1 VIFAVL
7 GVAMLPRVCS
17 ARLRAL
23 RLQRQIRRG
32 AGHMTARLKT
42 IIVPLSVSVV
52 VALAA
57 AGCGG
62 GGSSGSVT
70 PTTSVI
76 SGSAERGFTAGSM
89 VQAYGVNPADGSD
102 GAVLGS
108 STTDEAGFFKLSVK
122 PQTGP
127 VRLVVSGGSF
137 LSEANGA
144 TILPSAIS
152 ALHSSAP
159 AGPVTINVNPLTDFI
174 DQMAVVNI
182 TKLNQS
188 FVDAL
193 SSATSKVEQVYGLSS
208 DPAQLLANYAATGT
222 DAANLGLIL
231 GALINEDQI
240 LCSKAPGGLVTALA
254 TDLADGAFDGKDAD
268 QNSIDYCGGDL
279 AAIAGTSAFEDALS
293 GLQQL
298 QIVSQGFA
306 FGGTGNLLS
315 TNGLA
320 NLATGGSISYPLA
333 PLAQINSAIGPNAT
347 PPSVNAFAASTPG
360 MNAARENATATLLPN
375 GKVLIAGGYSNITIN
390 TGSLSSTEI
399 YSPVTNTFAASP
411 PSMNQA
417 RTNATATLLPNG
429 RVLIAGGLVAPTF
442 LEMLPFALSS
452 TEIYDPA
459 SNTFATSTPNMND
472 ARTQATATL
481 LPNGKLLIAG
491 GFGNTGD
498 LSSTEIYDSATNT
511 FATSTPS
518 MKDARENATAALL
531 PNGDVLIAGGSGNGT
546 LLASTEIYDPATNSF
561 ATSTPSM
568 KDARALATGS
578 LLPNGEVLIAGG
590 SGNGGVL
597 ASTEIYDPDTNSF
610 ATSTP
615 SMKDA
620 RALATA
626 TLLPNGK
633 VLIAGGIGA
642 FNPNEDLASIEIYDP
657 VSNTFAAST
666 PSMKEARDSATATLL
681 LNGKVLIAGGGFIPN
696 ISGAVISV
704 LSSTEVYSP

>member
-1 VIFAVL
+1 
-7 GVAMLPRVCS
+7 
-17 ARLRAL
+17 
-23 RLQRQIRRG
+23 
-32 AGHMTARLKT
+32 
-42 IIVPLSVSVV
+42 
-52 VALAA
+52 
-57 AGCGG
+57 
-62 GGSSGSVT
+62 
-70 PTTSVI
+70 
-76 SGSAERGFTAGSM
+76 
-89 VQAYGVNPADGSD
+89 
-102 GAVLGS
+102 
-108 STTDEAGFFKLSVK
+108 
-122 PQTGP
+122 
-127 VRLVVSGGSF
+127 
-137 LSEANGA
+137 
-144 TILPSAIS
+144 
-152 ALHSSAP
+152 
-159 AGPVTINVNPLTDFI
+159 
-174 DQMAVVNI
+174 
-182 TKLNQS
+182 
-188 FVDAL
+188 
-193 SSATSKVEQVYGLSS
+193 
-208 DPAQLLANYAATGT
+208 
-222 DAANLGLIL
+222 
-231 GALINEDQI
+231 
-240 LCSKAPGGLVTALA
+240 
-254 TDLADGAFDGKDAD
+254 
-268 QNSIDYCGGDL
+268 
-279 AAIAGTSAFEDALS
+279 
-293 GLQQL
+293 
-298 QIVSQGFA
+298 
-306 FGGTGNLLS
+306 
-315 TNGLA
+315 
-320 NLATGGSISYPLA
+320 
-333 PLAQINSAIGPNAT
+333 
-347 PPSVNAFAASTPG
+347 

-399 YSPVTNTFAASP
+399 YSPVTNTFAAST

-459 SNTFATSTPNMND
+459 TNTFATSTPNMND

-498 LSSTEIYDSATNT
+498 LSSTEVYDPATNT

-518 MKDARENATAALL
+518 MKDARESATAALL
-531 PNGDVLIAGGSGNGT
+531 PNGEVLIAGGSSNGT

-568 KDARALATGS
+568 KDARALATAT

-597 ASTEIYDPDTNSF
+597 ASTEIYDPDTNTF

-633 VLIAGGIGA
+633 VLIAGGIGE

-681 LNGKVLIAGGGFIPN
+681 LNGKVLIAGGGFIPS

-704 LSSTEVYSP
+704 LSSTEVYGP